1 MHVHKIKKIGVVVRV
16 FLKLHYIIHRPASC
30 LFGEER
36 CGGVL
41 VWFWF
46 GFLCVWLFYFFLLP
60 QGLKKTSE
68 DGRGQHLFHSPG
80 P

>member
-1 MHVHKIKKIGVVVRV
+1 MHVHKIKKIGVVVWV

-30 LFGEER
+30 LFGR
-36 CGGVL
+36 RGVVVFL
-41 VWFWF
+41 F
-46 GFLCVWLFYFFLLP
+46 GFGLASCVCGYFFFLFP

-68 DGRGQHLFHSPG
+68 DGREQHLFHSPG